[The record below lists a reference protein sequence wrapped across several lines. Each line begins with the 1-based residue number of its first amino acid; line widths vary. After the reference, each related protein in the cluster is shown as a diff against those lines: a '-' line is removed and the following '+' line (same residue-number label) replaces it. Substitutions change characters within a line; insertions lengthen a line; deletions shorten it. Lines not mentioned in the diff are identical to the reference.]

1 MYLSLYSPNKCIA
14 IFQDNRTLETNTV
27 NMMTH
32 EPPEFT
38 DDAMNQLTI
47 TRDENNATIATI
59 VGDWNSILLDKEC
72 KFPKSAYILY
82 KHERMSSWSQE
93 LVDVKNDHISQSIFL
108 PEFCLQY
115 RFRIKIID
123 QLDSE
128 PILSDLNDSLDPIE
142 VNNKI
147 KKLVFVY
154 FVERFISE

>member
-1 MYLSLYSPNKCIA
+1 MYSPNKCID

-38 DDAMNQLTI
+38 DDAMNHFTI
-47 TRDENNATIATI
+47 YRDEKNATIATI

-93 LVDVKNDHISQSIFL
+93 LVDVKIDHFSKSILL

-115 RFRIKIID
+115 RFRIKIIGE
-123 QLDSE
+123 LDTE
-128 PILSDLNDSLDPIE
+128 PILSDMKNILEPIE
-142 VNNKI
+142 VNDKI
-147 KKLVFVY
+147 KKLVY
-154 FVERFISE
+154 FVERFVSE